1 MKKIGI
7 LTATTSEKPFLSQ
20 WINIKKAGDRL
31 GVEVELLRNGEFEL
45 SINDGFEIFYN
56 NKKFDLDNYSVFYN
70 GIGTSAKHTG
80 NFYIPEVLLYMG
92 FKVFN
97 KPSSIALTRDKLKTL
112 NILTANNVKLT
123 PSYVIRRSEDLD
135 FLPKPFNEFPL
146 IIKRIFG
153 SKGKSVVRV
162 DDKFQLKSIFDFGW
176 NADRN
181 DIFLIQPFIG
191 NIKAHSDVRVIV
203 LGNKVA
209 GAMKRVAVLGDFRT
223 NFSLNRQVESVEL
236 TDFEISECER
246 ISKIM
251 NLEYAGVDFIRTEK
265 GPIFLEVNGTPGF
278 TGINSV
284 FEKEGGSFFE
294 EFIKFSCQIK

>member
-1 MKKIGI
+1 MKIGI
-7 LTATTSEKPFLSQ
+7 LTATVSEKPFLSQ
-20 WINIKKAGDRL
+20 WINIKKAGEKL

-45 SINDGFEIFYN
+45 SIDDGFKIFYN
-56 NKKFDLDNYSVFYN
+56 NEVFNPNNYSVFYN

-123 PSYVIRRSEDLD
+123 PSYVIRRVEDLD
-135 FLPKPFNEFPL
+135 FLPAPFNKFPL
-146 IIKRIFG
+146 IVKRIFG

-162 DDKFQLKSIFDFGW
+162 DDLFQLKSIFDFGW

-191 NIKAHSDVRVIV
+191 NMKAHSDIRVIV

-209 GAMKRVAVLGDFRT
+209 AAMKRIAKLGDFRT
-223 NFSLNRQVESVEL
+223 NFSLNRSVESIEL
-236 TDFEISECER
+236 TDFEKSECER
-246 ISKIM
+246 ISEIM
-251 NLEYAGVDFIRTEK
+251 GLDYAGVDFIRTETE
-265 GPIFLEVNGTPGF
+265 PVFLEVNGTPGF

-284 FEKEGGSFFE
+284 FEREGKNFFE
-294 EFIKFSCQIK
+294 EFVKHCLRY